1 MLTGT
6 ADLESLAAGAPTLT
20 SLDAGPVEYQ
30 KAEILQALFEQPYA
44 SRQTN
49 LPPGLHPTTPPLLV
63 ILAWKT
69 PSFCMA
75 QARVSCRSGVRPRG
89 FVAGCVV
96 DCQAGVGELTP
107 WGLPAQLGEVDLT
120 RRYDG
125 VDLRV
130 SRQGRVALA
139 LTGLD
144 PDPLSPG
151 DAQFTVTT
159 TLAHTPR
166 GLRLVQVEPEYQLER
181 VERVKLRLDHFDAG
195 AWGGP
200 GAAGL
205 EPVYPISAT
214 ISVGTITIPKLRFLS
229 RPDVLAFVGTE
240 KV

>member
-1 MLTGT
+1 
-6 ADLESLAAGAPTLT
+6 
-20 SLDAGPVEYQ
+20 VEYQ
-30 KAEILQALFEQPYA
+30 NAEILQALFEQPYA
-44 SRQTN
+44 SRQRN

-63 ILAWKT
+63 VLAWKT
-69 PSFCMA
+69 PSFGVA

-89 FVAGCVV
+89 FVTSCVV
-96 DCQAGVGELTP
+96 DSEAGVEELAA
-107 WGLPAQLGEVDLT
+107 WGLPAQLGEVHLA
-120 RRYDG
+120 RHYDG

-151 DAQFTVTT
+151 DVQFTVTS

-166 GLRLVQVEPEYQLER
+166 GLRLVQLEPEYQLER
-181 VERVKLRLDHFDAG
+181 VERVKLQLDHFDVG
-195 AWGGP
+195 AWGAP
-200 GAAGL
+200 GALGL

-214 ISVGTITIPKLRFLS
+214 ISVGTIRIPKVRFVS

-240 KV
+240 AVGSDRQ

>member
-6 ADLESLAAGAPTLT
+6 ADIETLAAAAPTMT
-20 SLDAGPVEYQ
+20 SFDAGPVEYE

-44 SRQTN
+44 TRQAN
-49 LPPGLHPTTPPLLV
+49 LPSGLHPTTPPLLV
-63 ILAWKT
+63 VLAWKT
-69 PSFCMA
+69 QSFCAA

-89 FVAGCVV
+89 FVASCVV
-96 DCQAGVGELTP
+96 DSEEAVQELTP
-107 WGLPAQLGEVDLT
+107 WGLPAQVGEVELA
-120 RRYDG
+120 RHYDG
-125 VDLRV
+125 VELRV
-130 SRQGRVALA
+130 TCRGQLALA

-151 DAQFTVTT
+151 DVQFTVTS

-166 GLRLVQVEPEYQLER
+166 GLRLVQVEPEYELER
-181 VERVKLRLDHFDAG
+181 VERVKLRLDRFDAQ
-195 AWGGP
+195 AWGAP
-200 GAAGL
+200 GL
-205 EPVYPISAT
+205 DPMYPISAT